1 MTTVVLAG
9 AALVAYLAIMI
20 SIPLRTKKVRQNAG
34 TLQAPLKNATSA
46 KWVLIAVFSLAVIVI
61 IPFRDMGLFV
71 NVILFF
77 TALIAAELA
86 AREAANRGIAGV
98 YKDAIVLGSQTVYF
112 MNIEALPTLA
122 YEDDPD
128 STGDYKTTLSIILRN
143 GSETTLV
150 FADKADRATAVQTI
164 LQLVPRLRQ
173 NGR

>member
-1 MTTVVLAG
+1 MQMTTVVLAG

-77 TALIAAELA
+77 TAICSFTIC
-86 AREAANRGIAGV
+86 R
-98 YKDAIVLGSQTVYF
+98 KKIV
-112 MNIEALPTLA
+112 
-122 YEDDPD
+122 
-128 STGDYKTTLSIILRN
+128 
-143 GSETTLV
+143 
-150 FADKADRATAVQTI
+150 
-164 LQLVPRLRQ
+164 
-173 NGR
+173 